1 MANSGMDAGGSA
13 GGGDLAASLRQ
24 SPFGRLLD
32 LPGVTPATLFGNI
45 NPNDYSS
52 LGGNP
57 FAGAAAGGG
66 AVTGLM
72 ILRPAATGGSNKTI
86 APVVAGPVD
95 YVELDNAFTSNL
107 ADTGRYLQLRI
118 AVSTA
123 GGLPVTAAL
132 TQHKLAIVSAVL
144 AVLGEVGEA
153 DVADRAAKTK
163 LRASVRAAI
172 NDVLQRKAHITG
184 VDEVFFTS
192 LVVQ

>member
-1 MANSGMDAGGSA
+1 MSD
-13 GGGDLAASLRQ
+13 
-24 SPFGRLLD
+24 
-32 LPGVTPATLFGNI
+32 TPQKPIKVKKG
-45 NPNDYSS
+45 
-52 LGGNP
+52 LGGIVMIAAA
-57 FAGAAAGGG
+57 FGGAAVGGGG
-66 AVTGLM
+66 AVVGVAT
-72 ILRPAATGGSNKTI
+72 LRPGLFGGKMAAA
-86 APVVAGPVD
+86 APVVVATPVE

-118 AVSTA
+118 AVSNT
-123 GGLPVTAAL
+123 GGPPVATAL

-163 LRASVRAAI
+163 LRATIRSAI
-172 NDVLQRKAHITG
+172 NDVLSRKAHVAG

>member
-1 MANSGMDAGGSA
+1 MSDA
-13 GGGDLAASLRQ
+13 AAPS
-24 SPFGRLLD
+24 
-32 LPGVTPATLFGNI
+32 TKIATTAK
-45 NPNDYSS
+45 P
-52 LGGNP
+52 LGGLILIITA
-57 FAGAAAGGG
+57 FIGAAAGGG
-66 AVTGLM
+66 GAVVGMMT
-72 ILRPAATGGSNKTI
+72 LRPMPGDGKAVIAASPASPI
-86 APVVAGPVD
+86 A

-118 AVSTA
+118 AVSTT

-153 DVADRAAKTK
+153 DVANRAAKTK
-163 LRASVRAAI
+163 LRAAVRVAI